1 MTILAGDIKL
11 MASQRMTDTQDGGGR
26 LTGNEIQS
34 GAHNAM
40 FPDISDLDRAYGV
53 VNLRKAFLSVQ
64 TDNTDTYFGANVTVL
79 LPPTD
84 PNVGLCMMTTKDHH
98 DTRDEARDRVE
109 RYLARGP
116 KWQGFLY
123 DTQLEG
129 QRAIRFFQRKELRIP
144 EIGEVLCLVGNENQV
159 NEFEQYVRVLT
170 VSTQLRKFLVQGY
183 GQEFERLVVTCELS
197 DPLRYSFEG
206 EQPSPYDTIT
216 NPKTA
221 LRETV
226 VADGSQYFATTD
238 LAENANFGAMQV
250 KAETIFTQLVPA
262 ARSETPAVDL
272 TAAGELAALV
282 DSGRA
287 SVTFSTVASIAP
299 SKSLFLG
306 TGAKPGSVSVTI
318 GAAVITDRGGELVLA
333 GSVVGS
339 IDYGRGQL
347 NFNNQCPNY
356 GGSTKS
362 VAFWPATAP
371 ARIADTARIPIKA
384 NNRGYA
390 YTITLQPTPAPG
402 TLTISFMAQGK
413 WYDLKD
419 NGRGECRGVDS
430 SYGSAT
436 LNYATGSVLLTLGA
450 LPDVNT
456 AIMFSWGTP
465 VDYTN
470 RSGQAISIGKS
481 RWQLPHTGITPKSL
495 ILTWGTG
502 KSATDSAG
510 NGTISGDIGGKIN
523 YASGEIEL
531 NHITLPALG
540 AQFTAAYQYGEPVT
554 ERHIEPGRLSTPG
567 QVGHLSITLDG
578 DGGGALNLTPG
589 SVRVKFNALYHKF
602 DAVEQELVI
611 ETKDPIITLQDDGQG
626 NLKDASGVTLGA
638 IDYAAGTLHFMPDGS
653 APLPRPRYGW
663 ITVGTQWVGDQLIET
678 QRWAMLG
685 IDYITTA
692 YTFPD
697 GEQGWV
703 DVTYRNNNSAQAINA
718 TLTTN
723 ALQIDVT
730 PGFAEAI
737 LEGSARFTL
746 GGATYV
752 DRQGLLYRDP
762 DAGTGSGIQAG
773 TLDYSNGVATLSDWV
788 AGAAAQPTLQ
798 SLATSFAAQSV
809 DAVTFRSPGA
819 PLAPGSLYISAN
831 TATGRRIEATADG
844 DGFFTTVDMDGQVD
858 HQTGIVSI
866 RFGRLILAAGH
877 EAEPWYD
884 ENNVIEELGT
894 GGVVIKKIWRPISVV
909 ADSIRFNCVVYS
921 YLPLDADQIGLD
933 PVRLPS
939 DGRVPFIRKG
949 NVVVV
954 HSTQKSAFPLGA
966 SAGQS
971 LDVGR
976 TRLAYAHL
984 EDKDGKRLTDSLYTV
999 DLDAGVVTLATP
1011 LNLTGF
1017 TQPLTVVHRIE
1028 DMSLVT
1034 DVEISG
1040 RLQLARPLSHAYN
1053 AADTRVSSA
1062 LIIGDLWARYTGLFD
1077 QKTWTNVWSDTLL
1090 GDAAGPT
1097 YNDTD
1102 FPLLVTNRATL
1113 EERWAIVFETSTT
1126 FKLIGEHVGQIAI
1139 GDVNT
1144 DFAPLNPNNQ
1154 QPYFFLD
1161 KRGWGAGWA
1170 AGNVL
1175 RFTTKAANYPVW
1187 LIRTILQS
1195 VAAQESDQFEIQ
1207 LRGNVNR

>member
-11 MASQRMTDTQDGGGR
+11 MASQRMTDTPDGGGR
-26 LTGNEIQS
+26 MTAVEILS

-53 VNLRKAFLSVQ
+53 VDMRKGFLAVQ
-64 TDNTDTYFGANVTVL
+64 TDNTDTYFGANMTVL
-79 LPPTD
+79 LPPAD
-84 PNVGLCMMTTKDHH
+84 PNVSLCMMTTKDHH
-98 DTRDEARDRVE
+98 DVRASAKDRVE

-129 QRAIRFFQRKELRIP
+129 QRAIRFFQRKEMRLP
-144 EIGEVLCLVGNENQV
+144 EIGEVLCLVGNESKPS
-159 NEFEQYVRVLT
+159 EIEQYVRVLS
-170 VSTQLRKFLVQGY
+170 VSTQLRKFLVAGY
-183 GQEFERLVVTCELS
+183 GSEFERLVVTCELA

-206 EQPSPYDTIT
+206 EQPTPYDTIT

-226 VADGSQYFATTD
+226 VADGSQYFATTG
-238 LAENANFGAMQV
+238 LAENAAFGAMLV
-250 KAETIFTQLVPA
+250 KADTIFTQLVPA

-272 TAAGELAALV
+272 TAAGELASLV
-282 DSGRA
+282 DSGRQ
-287 SVTFSTVASIAP
+287 SVAFNTVASVAP

-306 TGAKPGSVSVTI
+306 TGAKPGSLIVTI

-333 GSVVGS
+333 GTVVGA

-347 NFNNQCPNY
+347 DFNNACPNY
-356 GGSTKS
+356 GTASK
-362 VAFWPATAP
+362 VVEFWPAAAP
-371 ARIADTARIPIKA
+371 SRIADTAQIPIKA

-390 YTITLQPTPAPG
+390 YVATLQPTPAPG
-402 TLTISFMAQGK
+402 SLTISFMAQGK

-419 NGRGECRGVDS
+419 NGRGECRGIDS

-456 AIMFSWGTP
+456 AILFSWGTP
-465 VDYTN
+465 VNYTN

-495 ILTWGTG
+495 TLTWGG
-502 KSATDSAG
+502 NKSASDPAG
-510 NGTISGDIGGKIN
+510 NGVITGDIGGRVN
-523 YASGEIEL
+523 YATGEIEL

-540 AQFTAAYQYGEPVT
+540 AEFTAAYQYGEPVT

-602 DAVEQELVI
+602 DPVEQELVI
-611 ETKDPIITLQDDGQG
+611 DTRDPIITLQDDGQG
-626 NLKDASGVTLGA
+626 HLKDVTGNILGA
-638 IDYAAGTLHFMPDGS
+638 INYAAGTLHFMPDGT

-663 ITVGTQWVGDQLIET
+663 ITVGSQWEGNQLVET

-685 IDYITTA
+685 IDYVTTA

-697 GEQGWV
+697 GESGWV

-746 GGATYV
+746 GSSTYV

-762 DAGTGSGIQAG
+762 DPATGSGIQAG
-773 TLDYSNGVATLSDWV
+773 TLDYSNGVATLSDWA
-788 AGAAAQPTLQ
+788 AGATAQPVLL
-798 SLATSFAAQSV
+798 SLATSFMAQSV
-809 DAVTFRSPGA
+809 DQVTFRTPGA
-819 PLAPGSLYISAN
+819 PLAPGSLYINAN
-831 TATGRRIEATADG
+831 TATGRRIEATTDG
-844 DGFFTTVDMDGQVD
+844 DGFFTTADMDGQVD
-858 HQTGIVSI
+858 HQTGIVTV
-866 RFGRLILAAGH
+866 RFGRLITAAGN
-877 EAEPWYD
+877 ESQPWFDAERVD
-884 ENNVIEELGT
+884 ENG
-894 GGVVIKKIWRPISVV
+894 KIWRPLSVV
-909 ADSIRFNCVVYS
+909 ADTIRFNCVVYS

-954 HSTQKSAFPLGA
+954 HSTQKSAFPLGVT
-966 SAGQS
+966 AGQQ
-971 LDVGR
+971 LNTGR
-976 TRLAYAHL
+976 TRLAYAHV
-984 EDKDGKRLTDSLYTV
+984 EDHNGLKLASTLYSV
-999 DLDAGVVTLATP
+999 DLDAGVVTLASP
-1011 LNLTGF
+1011 LNLTGYAE
-1017 TQPLTVVHRIE
+1017 PLAVVHRIE

-1040 RLQLARPLSHAYN
+1040 RLRLARPLSHAYS
-1053 AADTRVSSA
+1053 AADTYVSSA
-1062 LIIGDLWARYTGLFD
+1062 LIIGDLWARYTNLFD
-1077 QKTWTNVWSDTLL
+1077 QKTWTSVWSDNLI
-1090 GDAAGPT
+1090 GDAASPT

-1102 FPLLVTNRATL
+1102 YPLQVTNRATL
-1113 EERWAIVFETSTT
+1113 EERWAIVFNDSTT
-1126 FKLIGEHVGQIAI
+1126 FRLIGEHVGQIAV

-1144 DFAPLNPNNQ
+1144 DFAPINSLNG
-1154 QPYFFLD
+1154 QPYFRLD
-1161 KRGWGAGWA
+1161 KRGWGTGWA
-1170 AGNVL
+1170 SGNVL
-1175 RFTTKAANYPVW
+1175 RFNTQAANFPVW
-1187 LIRTILQS
+1187 FIRTILQS
-1195 VAAQESDQFEIQ
+1195 VAALDSDVFETQ